1 MDIHK
6 KYRLTLL
13 DHTTGRP
20 IAEELYNKKDP
31 DTIKKFLKKHLD
43 PNKINF
49 CNHRP
54 LSQLFKCFRGFFR
67 RESDSPVLPFASEQA
82 HSQQLLQ
89 LFICKF
95 AKSLICNFPRKN
107 NLSTGINKNT
117 GY

>member
-67 RESDSPVLPFASEQA
+67 RESDSPFLGKLQIKDFAN
-82 HSQQLLQ
+82 LQ
-89 LFICKF
+89 MNSCK
-95 AKSLICNFPRKN
+95 SR
-107 NLSTGINKNT
+107 
-117 GY
+117 